1 METFINRTT
10 WFGLSAIGATF
21 LGISVLFSILGIYVL
36 GVDMMGLFK
45 WILIIFLLGTG
56 IIGGLISLAAIAIG
70 LKMKFSSSSDKEA
83 ATE

>member
-36 GVDMMGLFK
+36 GVDMMGFFK

-56 IIGGLISLAAIAIG
+56 IIGGLISLGALAVG
-70 LKMKFSSSSDKEA
+70 LKMKFSSNKETA
-83 ATE
+83 AE

>member
-36 GVDMMGLFK
+36 GVEMVGFFK

-56 IIGGLISLAAIAIG
+56 IIGGLISLGALAFG
-70 LKMKFSSSSDKEA
+70 LKMKFSSKKETA
-83 ATE
+83 AE